1 MKLPKGKLVNLRRG
15 RPTIH
20 SKKHDN
26 LVKKFLKAT
35 RYKGGIVNS
44 SIAIAKAKELT
55 KRYPLPEKDNL
66 ELGISWTNFMAFS
79 REQALHDARQLLVR
93 SQYLLVLKKNQSRN
107 SCTNSWIRVRNI
119 KFHFHWWEILNQT
132 SSKYIQ
138 VSSNTME
145 MKGVTNIPIPGTVDK
160 RSITATFSI
169 TLERN
174 FIPMH

>member
-1 MKLPKGKLVNLRRG
+1 MQVNMAQPLFTVKKKRKKCFLKLKKSTTRGFRKRYKSLLKKVSHKMKLPKGKLVNLGRG

-35 RYKGGIVNS
+35 RYKGGVVNS

-107 SCTNSWIRVRNI
+107 SCTNS
-119 KFHFHWWEILNQT
+119 
-132 SSKYIQ
+132 
-138 VSSNTME
+138 
-145 MKGVTNIPIPGTVDK
+145 
-160 RSITATFSI
+160 
-169 TLERN
+169 
-174 FIPMH
+174 